1 MTHSLTLL
9 NCLTRINGLTQING
23 LTKKTRW
30 KRSFTAIM
38 LVIMG
43 FFTLSSAFAAK
54 LTDIKVNNGPTESRV
69 TLSFDG
75 QPVYAFFSLN
85 SPERVV
91 LDVRQS
97 GNLSGLP
104 LEFSG
109 QNLLKR
115 IRSSTPKDAQS
126 TRLVLEL
133 TQKVKTRAVTQQSGN
148 NYTVVMTMSA
158 AASAPVRQ
166 TQPTLSQNQNN
177 VSQNNAPLNQT
188 NTPSPNAGRLTSQA
202 SNTNTA
208 SRVTSAN
215 TNSVAKNPFNNKP
228 TVVVSSESVTTNT
241 SRPIKTSSAANS
253 SRVVVAIDAGHGG
266 QDPGAIGQNG
276 LKEKNVTIAIAR
288 RLEALLNSDPMFK
301 PVLTRNGDY
310 FISVM
315 GRSDVARKQ
324 GANVLVS
331 VHADAAPNRSA
342 TGASVWVLSNRRAN
356 SEMGNWLEQH
366 EKQSELLGGAGDVL
380 ANTASDP
387 YLSQAVLD
395 LQFGHSQRVGYDVAT
410 KVLNELQRVG
420 DIHKRR
426 PEHASLGVLRSPDI
440 PSLLVETGF
449 ISNSTEERLLGSS
462 AYQEKIAQA
471 IYKGLRSYFLAHPLQ
486 ADPKVENRPLIE
498 TAAVDSSSQRSG
510 VSQPEPMVSSTQS
523 GRVSATK
530 PAAADA
536 VTKNRSQI
544 HKVQR
549 GETLSGIASQ
559 YGVSMAVLRQN
570 NTLKNDVVWVGQRLK
585 VPASGATVATAAP
598 KAAAKAKQGKSQPVK
613 HQVKRGDTLSAI
625 AARYGVSMSEIERA
639 NKIKSGNVQLGQTLT
654 IPQS

>member
-9 NCLTRINGLTQING
+9 NCLTRINGLTQ
-23 LTKKTRW
+23 KTRW
-30 KRSFTAIM
+30 RRSFTAVM
-38 LVIMG
+38 LVIVG
-43 FFTLSSAFAAK
+43 LFTLPAAFAAK

-133 TQKVKTRAVTQQSGN
+133 TQKAKTRAVTQQSGN

-166 TQPTLSQNQNN
+166 TQSVLSQNNT
-177 VSQNNAPLNQT
+177 SLNQT

-208 SRVTSAN
+208 SRVTSVN

-510 VSQPEPMVSSTQS
+510 VSQPEPVVSNISSNAQG

-530 PAAADA
+530 PVAAGA

-585 VPASGATVATAAP
+585 IPASGVTVAAAAP
-598 KAAAKAKQGKSQPVK
+598 KAVAKAKPSKSQPVK

>member
-1 MTHSLTLL
+1 MLIMVSLFALP
-9 NCLTRINGLTQING
+9 
-23 LTKKTRW
+23 
-30 KRSFTAIM
+30 
-38 LVIMG
+38 
-43 FFTLSSAFAAK
+43 SAFAAK
-54 LTDIKVNNGPTESRV
+54 LTDIKVNNGPTESKV

-115 IRSSTPKDAQS
+115 IRSSTPKDEQS

-148 NYTVVMTMSA
+148 NYTVVITMTA

-166 TQPTLSQNQNN
+166 TQPTL
-177 VSQNNAPLNQT
+177 SQNNAPLNQT
-188 NTPSPNAGRLTSQA
+188 NTPSPNAGRLTA
-202 SNTNTA
+202 PATNA
-208 SRVTSAN
+208 NAESRITSAN
-215 TNSVAKNPFNNKP
+215 TTSVAKNPFNNKP
-228 TVVVSSESVTTNT
+228 TVVVSSENITTNT
-241 SRPIKTSSAANS
+241 ARPIKTARQTNTASAANS

-276 LKEKNVTIAIAR
+276 LQEKSVTIAIAR

-331 VHADAAPNRSA
+331 IHADAAPNRSA

-498 TAAVDSSSQRSG
+498 TAAVDSSSQRSS
-510 VSQPEPMVSSTQS
+510 VSQPEPVVNNIASS
-523 GRVSATK
+523 GRSSAAK
-530 PAAADA
+530 PAA
-536 VTKNRSQI
+536 TGKSQI

-559 YGVSMAVLRQN
+559 YGVSMALLRQN

-585 VPASGATVATAAP
+585 VPASGTAA
-598 KAAAKAKQGKSQPVK
+598 AAAPRAVAKAKPSKSQPVK

>member
-9 NCLTRINGLTQING
+9 NCLTRINGLTQ
-23 LTKKTRW
+23 KTRW
-30 KRSFTAIM
+30 RRSFTAVM
-38 LVIMG
+38 LVIVG
-43 FFTLSSAFAAK
+43 LFTLPAAFAAK

-133 TQKVKTRAVTQQSGN
+133 TQKAKTRAVTQQSGN

-166 TQPTLSQNQNN
+166 TQSVLSQNNT
-177 VSQNNAPLNQT
+177 SLNQT

-208 SRVTSAN
+208 SRVTSVN

-241 SRPIKTSSAANS
+241 SRPIKTSSASNS

-510 VSQPEPMVSSTQS
+510 VSQPEPVVSNISSNAQG

-530 PAAADA
+530 PVAAGA

-585 VPASGATVATAAP
+585 IPASGVTVAAAAP
-598 KAAAKAKQGKSQPVK
+598 KAVAKAKPSKSQPVK

-625 AARYGVSMSEIERA
+625 AARYGVSMSEIERV

>member
-9 NCLTRINGLTQING
+9 NCLTRINGLTQ
-23 LTKKTRW
+23 KMRW
-30 KRSFTAIM
+30 RRSFTAVM
-38 LVIMG
+38 LVIVG
-43 FFTLSSAFAAK
+43 LFTLPAAFAAK

-133 TQKVKTRAVTQQSGN
+133 TQKAKTRAVTQQSGN

-158 AASAPVRQ
+158 AASASVRQ
-166 TQPTLSQNQNN
+166 TQSVLSQNNT
-177 VSQNNAPLNQT
+177 SLNQT

-208 SRVTSAN
+208 SRVTSVN

-510 VSQPEPMVSSTQS
+510 VSQPEPVVSNISSNAQG

-530 PAAADA
+530 PVAAGA

-585 VPASGATVATAAP
+585 IPASGATVAAAAP
-598 KAAAKAKQGKSQPVK
+598 KAVVKAKPSKSQPVK

>member
-9 NCLTRINGLTQING
+9 NCLTRINGLTQ
-23 LTKKTRW
+23 KTRW
-30 KRSFTAIM
+30 RRSFTAVM
-38 LVIMG
+38 LVIVG
-43 FFTLSSAFAAK
+43 LFTLPAAFAAK

-133 TQKVKTRAVTQQSGN
+133 TQKAKTRAVTQQSGN

-166 TQPTLSQNQNN
+166 TQSVLSQNNT
-177 VSQNNAPLNQT
+177 SLNQT

-208 SRVTSAN
+208 SRVTSVN

-241 SRPIKTSSAANS
+241 SRPIKTSSASNS

-510 VSQPEPMVSSTQS
+510 VSQPEPVVSNISSNAQG

-530 PAAADA
+530 PVAAGA

-585 VPASGATVATAAP
+585 IPASGVTVAAAAP
-598 KAAAKAKQGKSQPVK
+598 KAVAKAKPSKSQPVK

>member
-1 MTHSLTLL
+1 MV
-9 NCLTRINGLTQING
+9 IVGL
-23 LTKKTRW
+23 
-30 KRSFTAIM
+30 
-38 LVIMG
+38 
-43 FFTLSSAFAAK
+43 FTLPAAFAAK

-133 TQKVKTRAVTQQSGN
+133 TQKAKTRAVTQQSGN

-208 SRVTSAN
+208 SRVTSVN

-241 SRPIKTSSAANS
+241 SRPIKTSSASNS

-510 VSQPEPMVSSTQS
+510 VSQPEPVVSNISSNAQG
-523 GRVSATK
+523 GRVSAAK
-530 PAAADA
+530 PVAAGA

-585 VPASGATVATAAP
+585 IPASGATVAAAAP
-598 KAAAKAKQGKSQPVK
+598 KAVAKAKPSKSQPVK